1 MTDVTPQT
9 PAAAPLARTR
19 PFYWSVRREVWE
31 NRAVYLAPLA
41 VAGVVLVGFL
51 ISLRHV
57 PTAARVLAGPAPGP
71 DAPHAQAAEYARQS
85 FVLLAPQFTPAAILV
100 TALIVAVFYSLASLH
115 AERRDRSV
123 LFWKSL
129 PVSDRTTVLS
139 KAFVPLA
146 VLPPVVFVVMLAT
159 QAIMLGLS
167 SAAIATN
174 GLSPAILW
182 SRMPTPAAMVVGLA
196 YGLVVLSLW
205 YAPIVGWLM
214 LVSAW
219 AKRMTFLW
227 AVAPPLAVCLFELV
241 AFRTHYAWTLL
252 HSRLVDGLAAF
263 TIHGEGKKPIHDL
276 SQVDPMV
283 FLADPALWSGLV
295 FAAAAFALCT
305 WLRRRSDPI

>member
-1 MTDVTPQT
+1 MTDTSSPA
-9 PAAAPLARTR
+9 AAAPLSKTR
-19 PFYWSVRREVWE
+19 PFYWSVRREIWE

-41 VAGVVLVGFL
+41 VAGVVLFGFL
-51 ISLRHV
+51 ISLHNA
-57 PTAARVLAGPAPGP
+57 PHAARVLAGPKPGP
-71 DAPHAQAAEYARQS
+71 DASHAEAADYMRQS
-85 FVLLAPQFTPAAILV
+85 FVLLAPQSTPAAILV

-139 KAFVPLA
+139 KVFVSLA

-167 SAAIATN
+167 SMVIAAS
-174 GLSPAILW
+174 GQSPAVLW
-182 SRMPTPAAMVVGLA
+182 SHLPTPAAMVVGLG
-196 YGLVVLSLW
+196 YGLVVQSLW

-214 LVSAW
+214 LVSVW

-227 AVAPPLAVCLFELV
+227 AVAPPLALCLFELA

-263 TIHGEGKKPIHDL
+263 TVGGQGKTPIHDV
-276 SQVDPMV
+276 SQIDTMVVLTDPG
-283 FLADPALWSGLV
+283 LWGGLV
-295 FAAAAFALCT
+295 FAAAAFAACV